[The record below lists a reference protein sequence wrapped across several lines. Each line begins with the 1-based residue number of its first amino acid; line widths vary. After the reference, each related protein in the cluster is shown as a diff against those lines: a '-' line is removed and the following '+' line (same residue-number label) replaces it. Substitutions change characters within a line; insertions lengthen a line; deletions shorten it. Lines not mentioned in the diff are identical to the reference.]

1 MFTVSKTFAK
11 MYWDNFIEKSG
22 RSHKYIRRIPKN
34 TGKGYNYIYPKD
46 FKNPLKS
53 LTSIFGIKEE
63 KITDAYVR
71 NNIQSAYGVT
81 KNEFGAHILEY
92 LSNKKVW
99 DKFFSDK
106 FNRDRYKTPSN
117 KKEKSTNSKQKIIDQ
132 EKKEKQ
138 TITSNDEKNFET
150 KWNNSLMRK
159 IYSMYN
165 SVPEDK
171 KTESKNTSTVN
182 FDVGERVSYNG
193 AVGSVTKLV
202 SENMVMMKFDDG
214 GFARVFVKDLQK
226 LNPTNQE
233 VANEADEKGQEQD
246 INNEHGNKIA
256 LLDND
261 NAKKEVIE
269 DPIAQGYKYNYD
281 GKVWTV
287 VGFGEND
294 APILLAYDGT
304 RIEFDS
310 MEEFDSMYQS
320 GEITNAADNGLS
332 SATPDTSLSNEV
344 SVGKYTISRD
354 NFDYLMGKVGEAYA
368 TADGSW
374 DESNYA
380 RLMANEI
387 QRDPLFM
394 QNMIKIIAGAK
405 VKDFSQFML
414 DLKTQYDNG
423 GKGYAKKDFLDERG
437 QQKKL
442 EYKDIVGDFSKE
454 ELQNMWENLK
464 DEREKQWEHGITTD
478 LLESYVHRWSNAI
491 HNGDTVELYKI
502 FSLLEDENYHTEGQL
517 LLDGNYSELYKIIEN
532 RKRQDEIWKMKNGI
546 LDRIK
551 NNQTVGDKFFDE
563 LRETAYNTLERDAID
578 EAEKQYKQDKEMEQ
592 YRLESDRWDEYND
605 SYNKTREDYKND
617 FAELSL
623 EEIKKLR
630 DEISVPGSEEMYD
643 IVTSD
648 GSGTELGEKR
658 AKADMLDELIAGYQ
672 QSGGI
677 FAPSVIG
684 NLPSGI
690 TLADIEREIKTQS
703 PHDVM
708 TKLYAGKTGYTYWGH
723 RKDPKDE
730 EQWKNVQEI
739 GRILEAQKNGLK
751 VVNGNVISK
760 VKDTTTGQEIKE
772 GDIVKIS
779 NSYTKGENG
788 LFRIENVA
796 NNGTHFNLIKLNKDG
811 SESKS
816 YGGSWPLNHSYH
828 SNPNYRYEYRKQNGE
843 NGENVKIE
851 LTTIDEKLKEK
862 AKAKAKEVK
871 PYQFTVNGI
880 RKPDGKY
887 VSVYYGIGDVNGPI
901 TVHSD
906 SYGSS
911 LGFLSSETDKV
922 ENNSD
927 IMTDYFDKDSITI
940 SPSNPY
946 YNQVKRAALKNSVT
960 NMKKQL
966 ASAKEDVEKY
976 SGNTNYYNGEYYLKQ
991 AQERVKTLP
1000 GKISTYEAELKKVEK
1015 ELKPKTVKKSL
1026 FYIKNGRFYIRGK

>member
-22 RSHKYIRRIPKN
+22 RSHKYIRRIPKKA
-34 TGKGYNYIYPKD
+34 GKGYNYIYPKD
-46 FKNPLKS
+46 FKSPLKT
-53 LTSIFGIKEE
+53 LMAIFGIKEE

-71 NNIQSAYGVT
+71 NNIESAYGVT
-81 KNEFGAHILEY
+81 KNEFGAHVLEY

-117 KKEKSTNSKQKIIDQ
+117 KKEKSSNSKQKIIDQ

-138 TITSNDEKNFET
+138 TLTSNDEKNFET

-171 KTESKNTSTVN
+171 KVELNNTLD
-182 FDVGERVSYNG
+182 FDIGDKVSFNG
-193 AVGSVTKLV
+193 ATGSITNLV
-202 SENMVMMKFDDG
+202 SDKMVMVKFDDG
-214 GFARVFVKDLQK
+214 KVARLFVKDLQK

-233 VANEADEKGQEQD
+233 VANEAEENGQKQ
-246 INNEHGNKIA
+246 EHGNSIA
-256 LLDND
+256 LLNND
-261 NAKKEVIE
+261 NAKKDITVIE
-269 DPIAQGYKYNYD
+269 DPIKEGYQYNFE
-281 GKVWTV
+281 GKVWTI
-287 VGFGEND
+287 VGFDKND
-294 APILLAYDGT
+294 APIMTSKDGE

-310 MEEFDSMYQS
+310 MEEFDSYYQS
-320 GEITNAADNGLS
+320 GEITNAADNGLNTS
-332 SATPDTSLSNEV
+332 TPQTSLNAAI
-344 SVGKYTISRD
+344 GNYTISKD
-354 NFDYLMGKVGEAYA
+354 NFDYLMGKVAEVYEDSNGE
-368 TADGSW
+368 W
-374 DESNYA
+374 DDRNYA
-380 RLMANEI
+380 RLMANSI
-387 QRDPLFM
+387 KRDPLFM
-394 QNMIKIIAGAK
+394 NNLVNIIAGAK
-405 VKDFSQFML
+405 VDDLSTFLL
-414 DLKTQYDNG
+414 DLKKQYDNG
-423 GKGYAKKDFLDERG
+423 GKFVAKKDFLDERG

-442 EYKDIVGDFSKE
+442 KYKDIVEDFSKE
-454 ELQNMWENLK
+454 ELQNIWENIK

-532 RKRQDEIWKMKNGI
+532 RKRQDEVWKMKNGI

-563 LRETAYNTLERDAID
+563 LRNRTTNSLEHGAID
-578 EAEKQYKQDKEMEQ
+578 EAEKQYNQDKEMEQ
-592 YRLESDRWDEYND
+592 YRLESNRWDEYND

-623 EEIKKLR
+623 DEIKKLR
-630 DEISVPGSEEMYD
+630 DKISVPDSKEMYD

-648 GSGTELGEKR
+648 GSGKELGEKR

-672 QSGGI
+672 QSAGI

-684 NLPSGI
+684 NLPSRI
-690 TLADIEREIKTQS
+690 TLADIERELKTQS
-703 PHDVM
+703 SHDVM
-708 TKLYAGKTGYTYWGH
+708 TKLYETKTGYSYWGH

-751 VVNGNVISK
+751 VVNGNVVSK

-788 LFRIENVA
+788 LFRIGNVA

-880 RKPDGKY
+880 RKPDGEY

-901 TVHSD
+901 KVHSD
-906 SYGSS
+906 RYGSS

-927 IMTDYFDKDSITI
+927 IMTDYFEKDSITI

-966 ASAKEDVEKY
+966 ASAKEDVERY

-991 AQERVKTLP
+991 AQENLKTLP

-1026 FYIKNGRFYIRGK
+1026 FYIKNGRFYIRIN